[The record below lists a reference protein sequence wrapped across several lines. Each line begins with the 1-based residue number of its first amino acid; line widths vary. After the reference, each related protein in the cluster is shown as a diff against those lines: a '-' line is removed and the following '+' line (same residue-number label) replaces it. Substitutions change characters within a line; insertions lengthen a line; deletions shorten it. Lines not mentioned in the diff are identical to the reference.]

1 VGLLDCGIVKA
12 FFCTGVCGGCSID
25 EAVGITIDGNI
36 DGGIGGVN
44 REAVG
49 VPGRNDEAVG
59 IGGNLYK
66 KIQVGT
72 VAGWLPFP
80 CSLIPV

>member
-1 VGLLDCGIVKA
+1 MGLLDCGIVKA
-12 FFCTGVCGGCSID
+12 FFCTGVCGGCSND
-25 EAVGITIDGNI
+25 KAVGIAIDGNI
-36 DGGIGGVN
+36 DRLIGGVN

-66 KIQVGT
+66 KI
-72 VAGWLPFP
+72 F
-80 CSLIPV
+80 